1 MTAAGPD
8 RSGRSRSVIPG
19 RPPAAATGYRRRGG
33 DTVTL
38 LLAAALAVLCSW
50 AVSSGD
56 VDPVEAAVFTWVN
69 RWPDWLAEP
78 LWACQLLGVLGMPLV
93 VAVPALALRQW
104 RLVVALVLLVPLKLL
119 VHGELVKGLVQ
130 RERPGSTIA
139 GAVLRDVPSAGVAY
153 PSGHAVI
160 TAGIVVLLA
169 PYVRRRWLA
178 VLVALALLNSV
189 ARVFLGAHAPLDVVG
204 GAAVGAAIGAALNLV
219 VGVPAPGRG
228 TRGPGAGSRESLPS
242 PGA

>member
-1 MTAAGPD
+1 VTPRPA
-8 RSGRSRSVIPG
+8 PG
-19 RPPAAATGYRRRGG
+19 AATGYRRRGG
-33 DTVTL
+33 DAVTL
-38 LLAAALAVLCSW
+38 LVATALAVLCSW

-56 VDPVEAAVFTWVN
+56 VGPVEEAVFDWVN
-69 RWPDWLAEP
+69 RWPDRLEDP
-78 LWACQLLGVLGMPLV
+78 LYAFQLLGVLGMPLL
-93 VAVPALALRQW
+93 VAIPALALRRW

-119 VHGELVKGLVQ
+119 VHGEVVKGLVQ
-130 RERPGSTIA
+130 RERPGSILSDV
-139 GAVLRDVPSAGVAY
+139 VLRDVPSAGIAY

-204 GAAVGAAIGAALNLV
+204 GAAVGAAIGAALNLL
-219 VGVPAPGRG
+219 VGVPASRRG
-228 TRGPGAGSRESLPS
+228 ARGPGARRGASLPAQ
-242 PGA
+242 GA

>member
-1 MTAAGPD
+1 MT
-8 RSGRSRSVIPG
+8 PG
-19 RPPAAATGYRRRGG
+19 RPPAASTRYHRRGG
-33 DTVTL
+33 DAVTL
-38 LLAAALAVLCSW
+38 LLAAALAALCSW
-50 AVSSGD
+50 AVASGD
-56 VDPVEAAVFTWVN
+56 VGPVEAAVFTWVN
-69 RWPDWLAEP
+69 RWPDWLEDP
-78 LWACQLLGVLGMPLV
+78 LWACQLLGVLGMPLL

-104 RLVVALVLLVPLKLL
+104 RLVVALVLLVPMKLL

-130 RERPGSTIA
+130 RQRPGSILPDV
-139 GAVLRDVPSAGVAY
+139 VLRDVPSAGVAY

-204 GAAVGAAIGAALNLV
+204 GAAVGAAIGAALNLL
-219 VGVPAPGRG
+219 VGVPASRRCA
-228 TRGPGAGSRESLPS
+228 RGPGAQRRVALPTR
-242 PGA
+242 GA